1 MRHLGSEKE
10 QMAAEYLQENGY
22 QILHRNFYSRYGEID
37 LVAREGNV
45 LVFCEVKYR
54 KNVRRGYPVEAVS
67 PQKLLRMRKTAEYYC
82 LRYRVPSDQAK
93 RFDVISILGD
103 EIRLYRNVTGG

>member
-1 MRHLGSEKE
+1 
-10 QMAAEYLQENGY
+10 MAAAYLQEKGY
-22 QILHRNFYSRYGEID
+22 QILHQNFYSRYGEID

-54 KNVRRGYPVEAVS
+54 KNTRLGYPVEAVS
-67 PQKLLRMRKTAEYYC
+67 SQKLMRMRKTAEYYC
-82 LRYRVPSDQAK
+82 IRYRIPVNLPK